1 MQSLVRKLR
10 TLFHPRKYALKPV
23 LSPASDRYGKEQ
35 VERSGNAPSRKD
47 YDNCSKNFFRL
58 QAPREPWSFHLADCF
73 YPIPA
78 LYFAETFAALPA

>member
-35 VERSGNAPSRKD
+35 VERSRKPLVAKTTTTIAKIFLD
-47 YDNCSKNFFRL
+47 GKYSVSQHRCAVLTDL
-58 QAPREPWSFHLADCF
+58 G
-73 YPIPA
+73 I
-78 LYFAETFAALPA
+78 